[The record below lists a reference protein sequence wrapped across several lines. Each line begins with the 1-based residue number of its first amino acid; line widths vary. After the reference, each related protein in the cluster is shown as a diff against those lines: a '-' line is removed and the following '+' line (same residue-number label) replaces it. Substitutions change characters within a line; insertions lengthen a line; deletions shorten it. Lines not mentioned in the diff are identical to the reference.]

1 MAFEELLQLLARR
14 EAVDAKQ
21 DEVMRLIML
30 ATTEGLVLAS
40 GEIVSG
46 DPEYAAAP
54 GGEAMAEAGRRAGR
68 ARRGVRRKRRQVR
81 VRRRVRRE
89 PPLPPPVRR
98 RAGHVHPA
106 PNLMHPLPVTARS
119 SSEKRIKR
127 GAAWSFRVPPPRWP
141 ARVSL
146 NSAKMAKNSAA
157 FVTMFFKSRLR

>member
-106 PNLMHPLPVTARS
+106 PNLMHPSLPIATERSGTARS
-119 SSEKRIKR
+119 ARSSCWTKKWKKQPEEEEEE
-127 GAAWSFRVPPPRWP
+127 STPRHG
-141 ARVSL
+141 V
-146 NSAKMAKNSAA
+146 M
-157 FVTMFFKSRLR
+157 